1 MQEFLFTAVAGA
13 GACVLLALAVL
24 VLRSRGTPG
33 AREMASALFAMTAW
47 AGSAALEPHLA
58 SDALYALVLK
68 AKYSAIALTP
78 ALVALGTGAYVR
90 RRRIARG
97 WLIAALALP
106 FATIVATCTNEL
118 HGGMWAHPPFA
129 AGEPRSMLLPWGP
142 YFWLVHIPSS
152 YAFSALVLGLLASEW
167 WKPTH
172 LDRFRI
178 GLLIVGVL
186 VPLVANALYTVGVI
200 RTRFG
205 PTPLALSLS
214 GGLFAWGFY
223 RRGLFGLA
231 PVAHRTVFEQMRDGV
246 LVVDAAG
253 RIALAN
259 PAVLALAGRSAGEV
273 LGAPA
278 DALVPPASQVRPW
291 LARRSSQPLR
301 FETAEGR
308 HLEIKASPLREATG
322 RLAGRVFLLRD
333 VTDQERTLAALRE
346 SEALVRGIVDHSPNG
361 ILRLR
366 PCRGPDGEV
375 RDFECVFANA
385 AAAEQLGRDVAALV
399 GRPFK
404 SAMHPHTASLFQAFR
419 DTLLGGRRCDAEH
432 TIARGGREICLRFIA
447 APAGSDLVV
456 TSIDVSDAKLRERE
470 MRSAASEDALTGL
483 LNRRGLEAEAPA
495 VLRDASGALR
505 PCALLYLDLDGFK
518 RVNDELGHEA
528 GDAVLCEFAARLQRC
543 TRGPD
548 LLARF
553 GGDEFVL
560 LLPETGEAGAQWV
573 AQRLIDE
580 CRRAVRVNE
589 RALRCAPSIG
599 IALQPEHGADLKA
612 LVQAADR
619 AMYRA
624 KMQQLG
630 VALAGGP

>member
-1 MQEFLFTAVAGA
+1 MQELLFSAVAGT
-13 GACVLLALAVL
+13 GACVLLVLALL
-24 VLRSRGTPG
+24 VLRNRGTPG
-33 AREMASALFAMTAW
+33 SLEMGAALLGMTTW
-47 AGSAALEPHLA
+47 AGSAALEPHVE
-58 SDALYALVLK
+58 SEALYQAILK
-68 AKYSAIALTP
+68 LKYSAIALTP
-78 ALVALGTGAYVR
+78 ACVLLGAGAYVR
-90 RRRIARG
+90 RRRIMGR
-97 WLIAALALP
+97 WLLATLALP
-106 FATIVATCTNEL
+106 LATVAATWTNDL
-118 HGGMWAHPPFA
+118 HGGMWPNPPFQP
-129 AGEPRSMLLPWGP
+129 GEPRSMLLDYGP
-142 YFWLVHIPSS
+142 YFWRVHIPAS
-152 YAFSALVLGLLASEW
+152 YALSAAVLVLLGREW

-172 LDRFRI
+172 LDRLRI
-178 GLLIVGVL
+178 GLLIVGVV
-186 VPLVANALYTVGVI
+186 VPLVANALYTTGVI

-214 GGLFAWGFY
+214 GTLFAWGFF
-223 RRGLFGLA
+223 RRGLFRLA
-231 PVAHRTVFEQMRDGV
+231 PVAYSAVFEQMHDAV

-259 PAVLALAGRSAGEV
+259 PAALALAGRSAGEM

-278 DALVPPASQVRPW
+278 AALIPPNSQVLPWIARKLDRPH
-291 LARRSSQPLR
+291 R
-301 FETAEGR
+301 FEAVGGQ

-322 RLAGRVFLLRD
+322 VLAGHVFLLRD
-333 VTDQERTLAALRE
+333 VTEQERTLAALRE

-366 PCRGPDGEV
+366 PCRAPDGDV

-404 SAMHPHTASLFQAFR
+404 SAMHPHTAALFQAFR
-419 DTLLGGRRCDAEH
+419 DALHGGRRCDAEH
-432 TIARGGREICLRFIA
+432 TIVRGGRESCLRFIA
-447 APAGSDLVV
+447 VPAGSDLIV

-483 LNRRGLEAEAPA
+483 LNRRGLEADAPA
-495 VLRDASGALR
+495 VLRDAHGAER

-518 RVNDELGHEA
+518 QVNDELGHEA

-548 LLARF
+548 LLARL

-560 LLPETGEAGAQWV
+560 LLPETGAAGARWV
-573 AQRLIDE
+573 AQRLLDE
-580 CRRAVRVNE
+580 CRRPVHVNE
-589 RALRCAPSIG
+589 RVLHCAPSIG
-599 IALQPEHGADLKA
+599 IALQPEHGRELKT

-619 AMYRA
+619 AMYEA
-624 KMQQLG
+624 KTRRLG
-630 VALAGGP
+630 IALAAS